1 MHPLTGL
8 MSALGHGPGLL
19 ARREACAVSRPVVNK
34 IRQLAALLGDALAQR
49 ATVVLTTGACSR
61 TTERSPTTAITA
73 AMHVFQV

>member
-1 MHPLTGL
+1 

-49 ATVVLTTGACSR
+49 APVVLTTGAVPSNHCAL
-61 TTERSPTTAITA
+61 TAITA

>member
-34 IRQLAALLGDALAQR
+34 IRQLAALPGDALAQR
-49 ATVVLTTGACSR
+49 APVVLTTGAVQSNHCAL
-61 TTERSPTTAITA
+61 TAITA

>member
-1 MHPLTGL
+1 LHPLTGL

-49 ATVVLTTGACSR
+49 APVVLTTGAVQSNHCAL
-61 TTERSPTTAITA
+61 TAITA

>member
-1 MHPLTGL
+1 VRPLTGL

-19 ARREACAVSRPVVNK
+19 AKREGLCGIAAGRNK

-49 ATVVLTTGACSR
+49 APVVLTTGAVQSNHCAL
-61 TTERSPTTAITA
+61 TAITV